1 MRLLAIAA
9 LASLL
14 AGQQAPA
21 FEVASIRP
29 TADEQGTQAG
39 LQITQ
44 SQVRLA
50 GLPLRVFISMAF
62 KTQANRVV
70 GPDWLGNVRFDINAK
85 LPDGGRPDQVPE
97 MLQTLLTDR
106 FKMRAHR
113 ENRDSEVYS
122 LEIGKGGLTAAKV
135 PADRDVTTTGA
146 FTAGGGGN
154 ANGVSV
160 DMGRGSTYSFADNRF
175 VARKVTMEMLA
186 NALTNYVG
194 RPVVD
199 MNGDRDFY
207 DVTLDLSPQD
217 FQAMRIRAAQFAGVV
232 LPPEVLRF
240 LDTAGIDSISD
251 SLRKVGLSLESRR
264 APLEYL
270 VVDHIE
276 KTPTEN

>member
-1 MRLLAIAA
+1 MRLLAVAA

-21 FEVASIRP
+21 FEVAAIRP
-29 TADEQGTQAG
+29 AADEQVTQAG

-50 GLPLRVFISMAF
+50 GLPLKALVSIAF
-62 KTQANRVV
+62 KTQGNRVI
-70 GPDWLGNVRFDINAK
+70 GPDWLGQIRFDLNAK
-85 LPDGGRPDQVPE
+85 LPDGGKPDQVPE
-97 MLQTLLTDR
+97 MLQALLTDR

-113 ENRDSEVYS
+113 ESRDSEVYS
-122 LEIGKGGLTAAKV
+122 LEIVKSGLTAAKV
-135 PADRDVTTTGA
+135 PADRDVTTTAA

-160 DMGRGSTYSFADNRF
+160 DMGRGSSYSFADNRF
-175 VARKVTMEMLA
+175 VAKKVTMDMLA
-186 NALTNYVG
+186 STLTNYLG

-199 MNGDRDFY
+199 KTGDRDFY
-207 DVTLDLSPQD
+207 DITLDLSPQD

-232 LPPEVLRF
+232 LPPEALRF
-240 LDTAGIDSISD
+240 LETAGIDSISD

-264 APLEYL
+264 APIEYL